1 MRTGPHPAMFA
12 VTVLFAEVVAQ
23 TTGGESSE
31 SETAAANQW
40 AFSVLASVYLLPNDQ
55 L

>member
-1 MRTGPHPAMFA
+1 MFA
-12 VTVLFAEVVAQ
+12 VTVLFASQVVAQ
-23 TTGGESSE
+23 TTGAESSE